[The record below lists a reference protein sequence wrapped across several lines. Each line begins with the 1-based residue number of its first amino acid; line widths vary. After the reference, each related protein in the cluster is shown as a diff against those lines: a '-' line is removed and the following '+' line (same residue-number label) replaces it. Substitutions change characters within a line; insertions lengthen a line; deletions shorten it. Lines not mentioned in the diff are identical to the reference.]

1 MFNKIGNIKLLPP
14 VSWFN
19 LKQLAGT
26 AYKSIISSIIGEQSD
41 RRLMLALASS
51 EKEFYNYTRY
61 HKNVNGK
68 IVPNEDSKRKEMWL
82 DFIADTGDGWNP
94 TYSIAYYAAKQ
105 GLKLNFGD
113 KQFDTKRGEVL
124 IFGGDEVY
132 PTPSKKGYKERLITP
147 YEQAFGDDKPETPP
161 HVFAIPGNHDWYDG
175 LESFTR
181 LFCSDLGSRKFA
193 GGWFSRQKRSYF
205 ALKLPNKWWLLASD
219 GQLHSNIDTA
229 QLDYFRAIADAHMS
243 EGDKVILCISEP
255 VWIYAHKYKKFGAEY
270 DESDLIYLQEE
281 ILKPRGAEVK
291 VFLTGDLHHYRR
303 HEELNAKEKNA
314 KVQKITAGGGGAFMH
329 PTHGGDFSLLTEEQQ
344 LPGQKPREFELK
356 KSYPDVKTSKRLGWL
371 NIFFPFT
378 NPGFGI
384 LTGTFYLITI
394 WIVSS
399 TFHFEFAHNVR
410 GFFDQTLRAFLVN
423 PVAALW
429 LGAVAAGFVF
439 FTDTHSKWYKW
450 LGGLTHFFMNLF
462 SIAYIGLF
470 ATYINNTVFNEGVIT
485 GFIFIPIIVFALGWF
500 FGSLNMGI
508 YLTVSMNIFGRHD
521 NEAFSALRIQ
531 DYKNFLRL
539 NIDDEGTL
547 TIFPIKIQKAARKWR
562 FRKSG
567 EADNSFI
574 VPEDGSIP
582 ELIEEP
588 IVIRNDK

>member
-94 TYSIAYYAAKQ
+94 TCSVAYYAAKQ